1 MNAAVDNV
9 VITGA
14 SKFVVVSVVA
24 NPDLLTA
31 VIDISLDVLK
41 VVGEHYV
48 LDGNFNGLLE
58 LWGEGSLRKVLL
70 ALEPIPL
77 F

>member
-1 MNAAVDNV
+1 VNAIVDNV

-41 VVGEHYV
+41 LVGDHYV
-48 LDGNFNGLLE
+48 LDGSLNGLLD
-58 LWGEGSLRKVLL
+58 LWGEGSLR
-70 ALEPIPL
+70 
-77 F
+77 

>member
-1 MNAAVDNV
+1 MNATVDNV

-14 SKFVVVSVVA
+14 SKFVVVSVVV

-31 VIDISLDVLK
+31 VIVISLDVLK

-48 LDGNFNGLLE
+48 LDGNLNGLLD
-58 LWGEGSLRKVLL
+58 LWGEGSL
-70 ALEPIPL
+70 A
-77 F
+77 